1 MKINEFKKLL
11 RPMIKEMVKEVM
23 LEEGVLSNIVS
34 EVASGLSRS
43 GQTMTEAKVRPQ
55 SMVDPEFEKYK
66 QELKREA
73 MMEQMKN
80 SQPTV
85 FENTA
90 PAPGEPRPGQALS
103 GTDPND
109 PGVDIRSLVGISGGN
124 WSKLI

>member
-1 MKINEFKKLL
+1 MKLNEFKKLL

-34 EVASGLSRS
+34 EVASGLNRS
-43 GQTMTEAKVRPQ
+43 GHVMAETKTRSRA
-55 SMVDPEFEKYK
+55 MVDPELERYK

-73 MMEQMKN
+73 MMEQVK
-80 SQPTV
+80 STQPAV
-85 FENTA
+85 FENTT

-109 PGVDIRSLVGISGGN
+109 PGVDINALVGMSGGN